1 MITVAS
7 DVPLRLQ
14 EYLRTIAPERTQWRA
29 VTCYQPQKLSSVTT
43 ANLKT
48 IVSGIVVQHL
58 AGQDGA
64 VFIINEHDILVLC
77 RLASAK
83 TLNDLA
89 SDFNAFFVAV
99 SSGQSDI
106 CSVYDLSVA
115 WDALGSW
122 VAEKLASPTPPAVP
136 VPEVPAKISSLAA
149 VNKIIL
155 EKTISGKIPSH
166 RAQRKTTLVL
176 LVEDDPISMRLARR
190 TLSGEYQVVEAAD
203 GSAAR
208 EAYAFNAPTITFLD
222 IGLPDISGHDV
233 LKEIQILDANAYV
246 VMLSANS
253 YQKDIIKAMHLG
265 AKGFI
270 CKPFTVAKL
279 KHYISQAESHF
290 SGQSV
295 C

>member
-7 DVPLRLQ
+7 DVPVRLQ
-14 EYLRTIAPERTQWRA
+14 EYLKAIAPDRAQWRG
-29 VTCYQPQKLSSVTT
+29 VTCYQPQKLSPVT
-43 ANLKT
+43 AVNLKT

-64 VFIINEHDILVLC
+64 VFIINEHDIVVLC
-77 RLASAK
+77 RAASRK
-83 TLNDLA
+83 NLDDLA
-89 SDFNAFFVAV
+89 RDFNAFFVATP
-99 SSGQSDI
+99 SSQPDI
-106 CSVYDLSVA
+106 CTIHDLSVD
-115 WDALGSW
+115 WDILASW
-122 VAEKLASPTPPAVP
+122 VAEKLAAPTPPSVVAVE
-136 VPEVPAKISSLAA
+136 VPEKLSSHAA

-166 RAQRKTTLVL
+166 RAQRKSTLVL

-190 TLSGEYQVVEAAD
+190 TLSADYQVVEAAD
-203 GSAAR
+203 GTAAR

-233 LKEIQILDANAYV
+233 LKEIQILDASAYV

-253 YQKDIIKAMHLG
+253 YQKDIIKAMQSG

-279 KHYISQAESHF
+279 KHYIAQAESYF
-290 SGQSV
+290 AGQPA